1 MKYSKDLIATISISS
16 ANGTTSQKLNYAEMQ
31 NSGIE
36 LEVGSQLDIIGK
48 DIQWYGNVN
57 YD

>member
-1 MKYSKDLIATISISS
+1 ML
-16 ANGTTSQKLNYAEMQ
+16 

-57 YD
+57 YAYNLNRILTKGLNEVEVSTFPLYP